1 MTWGAVAG
9 AGVSL
14 IGGMMASDAAGEA
27 SAAQSG
33 ASREQIA
40 ESRRQFEAVQKLLM
54 PYAQTGTDALSQQ
67 RALLGLGALPP
78 STGGFAGGV
87 TAEQLRSQLLPQFT
101 SGTAGGGQYVRTLM
115 GGPGDQGWWYEP
127 VWQEGPAQTIDETGL
142 QAAIN
147 QQMQAQAQAQGQTG
161 AMGTPEQQQAAA
173 VGKFESSPYFQA
185 ITRQAENA
193 ILQNTA
199 ATGGL
204 RGGNVQGALSS
215 TRPILLQNLIDKQL
229 ANLSGL
235 TSIGQN
241 AAAGVG
247 NAGMTTGAQVN
258 QSLGQMGAA
267 QAGGI
272 LGQSNATI
280 GALGNIGGLFAQRY
294 GGGTSNLFAPPVVDD
309 GYSVGQGSAYG
320 GTRAGL

>member
-1 MTWGAVAG
+1 MAWISGAIALGG
-9 AGVSL
+9 ALLS
-14 IGGMMASDAAGEA
+14 SDAAGDA
-27 SAAQSG
+27 SAAQTG

-40 ESRRQFEAVQKLLM
+40 ESRRQFDAVQKLLM
-54 PYAQTGTDALSQQ
+54 PYATTGTDALSQQ

-78 STGGFAGGV
+78 GGFAGGI
-87 TAEQLRSQLLPQFT
+87 TAEQLRAQLLPQFT
-101 SGTAGGGQYVRTLM
+101 TGTAGGGQYVPTLVK
-115 GGPGDQGWWYEP
+115 GGADDGIWWEP
-127 VWQEGPAQTIDETGL
+127 QWQEGPAQTIDEAGL

-147 QQMQAQAQAQGQTG
+147 QQMQAQQAQTG
-161 AMGTPEQQQAAA
+161 AMGTADQQQAAA
-173 VGKFESSPYFQA
+173 VAKFENSPYFQA

-193 ILQNTA
+193 ILQNTS

-204 RGGNVQGALSS
+204 RGGNVQGALSA

-247 NAGMTTGAQVN
+247 NAGMTTGTQVN

-294 GGGTSNLFAPPVVDD
+294 GGNTSSLFGGQTIAGNPAQDQALY
-309 GYSVGQGSAYG
+309 GYRGD
-320 GTRAGL
+320 L

>member
-1 MTWGAVAG
+1 MPWISGAIAVG
-9 AGVSL
+9 GSL
-14 IGGMMASDAAGEA
+14 LGGMMAGDAAGEA
-27 SAAQSG
+27 SAAQAG

-40 ESRRQFEAVQKLLM
+40 ESRRQFEAIQKLLM

-67 RALLGLGALPP
+67 RALLGLGALP
-78 STGGFAGGV
+78 SGGFGGGV
-87 TAEQLRSQLLPQFT
+87 TAEQLRTQLLPQFT
-101 SGTAGGGQYVRTLM
+101 TGTAGGGQYVPMLM
-115 GGPGDQGWWYEP
+115 GGGSDAGTWTEP
-127 VWQEGPAQTIDETGL
+127 VWQAGPAQTIDETGL

-147 QQMQAQAQAQGQTG
+147 QQLQAQSQGQQAG
-161 AMGTPEQQQAAA
+161 MGTADQQQAAA
-173 VGKFESSPYFQA
+173 VAKFENSPYYQA
-185 ITRQAENA
+185 ITKQAENA
-193 ILQNTA
+193 ILQNSA

-204 RGGNVQGALSS
+204 RGGNIQGALSS

-247 NAGMTTGAQVN
+247 NAGMQTGTQVN
-258 QSLGQMGAA
+258 QALGQMGAA

-280 GALGNIGGLFAQRY
+280 GALGNVGGLFAQRY
-294 GGGTSNLFAPPVVDD
+294 GGNTSLFAPPVIDD

>member
-1 MTWGAVAG
+1 MAWISGAIA
-9 AGVSL
+9 
-14 IGGMMASDAAGEA
+14 IGGALLNSDAAGEA
-27 SAAQSG
+27 AEAGAG

-40 ESRRQFEAVQKLLM
+40 ESRRQFDAVQKLLM
-54 PYAQTGTDALSQQ
+54 PYATTGTDALSQQ

-78 STGGFAGGV
+78 SGFAGGV
-87 TAEQLRSQLLPQFT
+87 TAEQLRTQLLPQFT
-101 SGTAGGGQYVRTLM
+101 TGTAGGGQYVPMLM
-115 GGPGDQGWWYEP
+115 GGGSDAGTWTEP
-127 VWQEGPAQTIDETGL
+127 VWQAGQGQTIDEAGL

-147 QQMQAQAQAQGQTG
+147 QQMQAQQAQTG
-161 AMGTPEQQQAAA
+161 AMGTADQQQAAA
-173 VGKFESSPYFQA
+173 VAKFENSPYFQA

-204 RGGNVQGALSS
+204 RGGNVQGALSA

-235 TSIGQN
+235 SSLGQN

-247 NAGMTTGAQVN
+247 NAGMTTGSQVN

-280 GALGNIGGLFAQRY
+280 GALGQVGGLFAQRY
-294 GGGTSNLFAPPVVDD
+294 GGNTSNLFGGSTIPGNPAQDQALY
-309 GYSVGQGSAYG
+309 GYRGD
-320 GTRAGL
+320 L

>member
-1 MTWGAVAG
+1 MAWISGAVALGG
-9 AGVSL
+9 ALLS
-14 IGGMMASDAAGEA
+14 SDSAGEA
-27 SAAQSG
+27 SAAQAG
-33 ASREQIA
+33 ASREQIE
-40 ESRRQFEAVQKLLM
+40 ESRRQFEAIQKLLM

-67 RALLGLGALPP
+67 RALLGLGALP
-78 STGGFAGGV
+78 SGGFGGGV
-87 TAEQLRSQLLPQFT
+87 TAEQLRTQLLPQFT
-101 SGTAGGGQYVRTLM
+101 TGTAGGGQYVPTLIR
-115 GGPGDQGWWYEP
+115 GGADDGTWYEP
-127 VWQEGPAQTIDETGL
+127 RWQEGPAQTVDEAGL
-142 QAAIN
+142 QAAIQ
-147 QQMQAQAQAQGQTG
+147 QQMQAQAQGQQAG
-161 AMGTPEQQQAAA
+161 MGTADEQQAAA
-173 VGKFESSPYFQA
+173 VAKFENSPYYQA
-185 ITRQAENA
+185 ITKQAENA
-193 ILQNTA
+193 ILQNSA

-204 RGGNVQGALSS
+204 RGGNIQGALSS

-247 NAGMTTGAQVN
+247 NAGMQTGTQVN
-258 QSLGQMGAA
+258 QALGQMGAA

-294 GGGTSNLFAPPVVDD
+294 GGNTNPFAPPVVDD
-309 GYSVGQGSAYG
+309 GYSVGLGSAYG

>member
-1 MTWGAVAG
+1 MAWISGAVALGG
-9 AGVSL
+9 ALLS
-14 IGGMMASDAAGEA
+14 SDAAGEA
-27 SAAQSG
+27 SAAQAG
-33 ASREQIA
+33 ASREQIE
-40 ESRRQFEAVQKLLM
+40 ESRRQFEAIQKLLM

-67 RALLGLGALPP
+67 RALLGLGALP
-78 STGGFAGGV
+78 SGGFGGGV
-87 TAEQLRSQLLPQFT
+87 TAEQLRTQLLPQFT
-101 SGTAGGGQYVRTLM
+101 TGTAGGGQYVPMLM
-115 GGPGDQGWWYEP
+115 GGGSDAGTWTEP
-127 VWQEGPAQTIDETGL
+127 VWQAGPAQTIDEAGL
-142 QAAIN
+142 QAAIQ
-147 QQMQAQAQAQGQTG
+147 QQMQAQQAQQAG
-161 AMGTPEQQQAAA
+161 MGTADQQQAAA
-173 VGKFESSPYFQA
+173 VAKFENSPYYQA

-193 ILQNTA
+193 ILQNSA

-204 RGGNVQGALSS
+204 RGGNIQGALSS

-247 NAGMTTGAQVN
+247 NAGMQTGQQVGAA
-258 QSLGQMGAA
+258 LGQMGAA

-294 GGGTSNLFAPPVVDD
+294 GGNTSLFAPPVVDD
-309 GYSVGQGSAYG
+309 GYSIGQGSAYG

>member
-1 MTWGAVAG
+1 MAWISGAIALG
-9 AGVSL
+9 SSL
-14 IGGMMASDAAGEA
+14 LSSDAAGDA
-27 SAAQSG
+27 SAAQAG

-40 ESRRQFEAVQKLLM
+40 ESRRQFDAVQKLLM
-54 PYAQTGTDALSQQ
+54 PYATTGTDALSQQ
-67 RALLGLGALPP
+67 RALLGLGALP
-78 STGGFAGGV
+78 GAGGISGGL
-87 TAEQLRSQLLPQFT
+87 TAEQLRTQLLPQFT
-101 SGTAGGGQYVRTLM
+101 TGTAGGGQYIPMLM
-115 GGPGDQGWWYEP
+115 GGGSDAGTWTEP
-127 VWQEGPAQTIDETGL
+127 VWQAGPAQTIDEAGL

-147 QQMQAQAQAQGQTG
+147 QQMQAQQAQAG
-161 AMGTPEQQQAAA
+161 AMGTADQQQAAA
-173 VGKFESSPYFQA
+173 MAKFENSPYFQA

-193 ILQNTA
+193 MLQNAA

-204 RGGNVQGALSS
+204 RGGNIQGALSS
-215 TRPILLQNLIDKQL
+215 TRPILLQSLIDKQL

-235 TSIGQN
+235 SSLGQN

-294 GGGTSNLFAPPVVDD
+294 GGGTSSLF
-309 GYSVGQGSAYG
+309 G
-320 GTRAGL
+320 GTPIVGNPAQDQALYGFRGDL

>member
-1 MTWGAVAG
+1 MAWIAGAVALG
-9 AGVSL
+9 GSL
-14 IGGMMASDAAGEA
+14 IGGMAAGDAAD
-27 SAAQSG
+27 AQAG

-40 ESRRQFEAVQKLLM
+40 ESRRQFDAVQKLLM
-54 PYAQTGTDALSQQ
+54 PYATTGTDALSQQ
-67 RALLGLGALPP
+67 RALLGLGALP
-78 STGGFAGGV
+78 SGGFAGGV
-87 TAEQLRSQLLPQFT
+87 TAEQLRAQLLPQFT
-101 SGTAGGGQYVRTLM
+101 TGTAGGGQYVPMLM
-115 GGPGDQGWWYEP
+115 GGGSDAGTWTEP
-127 VWQEGPAQTIDETGL
+127 VWQAGAPQTIDEAGL

-147 QQMQAQAQAQGQTG
+147 QQMQAQQQQQG
-161 AMGTPEQQQAAA
+161 AMGTADQQQAAA
-173 VGKFESSPYFQA
+173 VSKFENSPYFQA

-258 QSLGQMGAA
+258 QSLGQLGAA

-280 GALGNIGGLFAQRY
+280 GALGNIGGLFAQRH
-294 GGGTSNLFAPPVVDD
+294 GGTSSLFAPPVVDD
-309 GYSVGQGSAYG
+309 GYSVGQGGAYG

>member
-1 MTWGAVAG
+1 MAWISGAIA
-9 AGVSL
+9 
-14 IGGMMASDAAGEA
+14 IGGALLSSDAAGD
-27 SAAQSG
+27 AAGAQAG

-67 RALLGLGALPP
+67 RALLGLGALPQGA
-78 STGGFAGGV
+78 GGFAGGM

-101 SGTAGGGQYVRTLM
+101 TGTAGGGQYVPMLM
-115 GGPGDQGWWYEP
+115 GGGSDAGTWTEP
-127 VWQEGPAQTIDETGL
+127 VWQAGTPQTIDEAGL

-147 QQMQAQAQAQGQTG
+147 QQMQAQQAQTG
-161 AMGTPEQQQAAA
+161 AMGTADQQQAAA
-173 VGKFESSPYFQA
+173 VAKFENSPYFQA

-247 NAGMTTGAQVN
+247 NAGMTTGTQVN
-258 QSLGQMGAA
+258 QALGQMGAA

-280 GALGNIGGLFAQRY
+280 GALGNVGGLFAQRY
-294 GGGTSNLFAPPVVDD
+294 GGGTSSLFAPPVVDD
-309 GYSVGQGSAYG
+309 GYSIGQGSAYG